1 VIDLI
6 DLSSQRE
13 EVDWSGN
20 VRNMK
25 LTRRISFDSLSEKIG
40 SAQEEG

>member
-1 VIDLI
+1 
-6 DLSSQRE
+6 
-13 EVDWSGN
+13 

-40 SAQEEG
+40 SAQEEGWC